1 MNRLK
6 AYTLFEIVLV
16 TAIIGILFSMAI
28 VSFSPDQEKL
38 NYKKMT
44 ESLAQ
49 HITYAQEVALT
60 EKKYAVLTADSEARR
75 YSLSVMASNLEESG
89 RSIPLWYDNA
99 FVNVVD
105 LSSITTTLRFGDSN
119 KILFKPWGLMESLDD
134 ITIEIDGMDLIVS
147 GLTGHVSIQR

>member
-6 AYTLFEIVLV
+6 AYTLFELVLV
-16 TAIIGILFSMAI
+16 TAIIGIMFSLAI
-28 VSFSPDQEKL
+28 VSFLPDQEKL

-44 ESLAQ
+44 ESLNQ
-49 HITYAQEVALT
+49 HIIYAQEVALT
-60 EKKYAVLTADSEARR
+60 EKKYAVLTADPEART
-75 YSLSVMASNLEESG
+75 YSLSVMASNVEESG

-99 FVNVVD
+99 FVNVLD
-105 LSSITTTLRFGDSN
+105 ISSITTTLRFGDSN

>member
-60 EKKYAVLTADSEARR
+60 EKKYAVLTADPEART
-75 YSLSVMASNLEESG
+75 YSLSVMASNVEESG

>member
-6 AYTLFEIVLV
+6 AYTLFELVLV
-16 TAIIGILFSMAI
+16 TAIIGIMFSLAI
-28 VSFSPDQEKL
+28 VSFLPDQEKL

-60 EKKYAVLTADSEARR
+60 EKKYAVLTADPEERT
-75 YSLSVMASNLEESG
+75 YSLSVMASNVEESG

>member
-1 MNRLK
+1 
-6 AYTLFEIVLV
+6 
-16 TAIIGILFSMAI
+16 
-28 VSFSPDQEKL
+28 
-38 NYKKMT
+38 MT
-44 ESLAQ
+44 ESLNQ
-49 HITYAQEVALT
+49 HIIYAQEVALT
-60 EKKYAVLTADSEARR
+60 EKKYAVLTADPGART
-75 YSLSVMASNLEESG
+75 YSLSVMASNVEESG

>member
-44 ESLAQ
+44 ESLNQ
-49 HITYAQEVALT
+49 HIIYAQEVALT
-60 EKKYAVLTADSEARR
+60 EKKYAVLTADPEERT
-75 YSLSVMASNLEESG
+75 YSLSVMASNVEESG

>member
-60 EKKYAVLTADSEARR
+60 EKKYAVLTADSEART
-75 YSLSVMASNLEESG
+75 YSLSVMASNVEESG

-105 LSSITTTLRFGDSN
+105 ISSITTTLRFGDSN

>member
-6 AYTLFEIVLV
+6 AYTLFELVLV
-16 TAIIGILFSMAI
+16 TAIIGIMFSLAI
-28 VSFSPDQEKL
+28 VSFLPDQEKL

-44 ESLAQ
+44 ESLNQ
-49 HITYAQEVALT
+49 HIIYAQEVALT
-60 EKKYAVLTADSEARR
+60 EKKYAVLTADPEART
-75 YSLSVMASNLEESG
+75 YSLSVMASNVEESG

>member
-6 AYTLFEIVLV
+6 AYTLFELVLV
-16 TAIIGILFSMAI
+16 TAIIGIMFSLAI
-28 VSFSPDQEKL
+28 VSFLPDQEKL

-44 ESLAQ
+44 ESLNQ
-49 HITYAQEVALT
+49 HIIYAQEVALT
-60 EKKYAVLTADSEARR
+60 EKKYAVLTADPGART
-75 YSLSVMASNLEESG
+75 YSLSVMASNVEESG

>member
-44 ESLAQ
+44 ESLNQ
-49 HITYAQEVALT
+49 HIIYAQEVALT
-60 EKKYAVLTADSEARR
+60 EKKYAVLTADPEART
-75 YSLSVMASNLEESG
+75 YSLSVMASNVEESG

>member
-6 AYTLFEIVLV
+6 GYTLFELVLV
-16 TAIIGILFSMAI
+16 TAIIGIMFSLAI
-28 VSFSPDQEKL
+28 VSFLPDQEKL

-44 ESLAQ
+44 ESLNQ
-49 HITYAQEVALT
+49 HIIYAQEVALT
-60 EKKYAVLTADSEARR
+60 EKKYAVLTADPVART
-75 YSLSVMASNLEESG
+75 YSLSVMASNVEESG

>member
-6 AYTLFEIVLV
+6 GYTLFELVLV
-16 TAIIGILFSMAI
+16 TAIIGILFTFAI
-28 VSFSPDQEKL
+28 VSFLPEQEKL

-60 EKKYAVLTADSEARR
+60 EKKYAVLTADPVART
-75 YSLSVMASNLEESG
+75 YSLSVMASNVEESG

>member
-6 AYTLFEIVLV
+6 GYTLFELVLV
-16 TAIIGILFSMAI
+16 TAIIGILFTFAI
-28 VSFSPDQEKL
+28 VSFLPEQEKL

-60 EKKYAVLTADSEARR
+60 EKKYAVLTADPEART
-75 YSLSVMASNLEESG
+75 YSLSVMASNVEESG

>member
-6 AYTLFEIVLV
+6 GYTLFELVLV
-16 TAIIGILFSMAI
+16 TAIIGILFTFAI
-28 VSFSPDQEKL
+28 VSFLPEQEKL

-49 HITYAQEVALT
+49 HIIYAQEVALT
-60 EKKYAVLTADSEARR
+60 EKKYAVLTADPEART
-75 YSLSVMASNLEESG
+75 YSLSVMASNVEESG

>member
-60 EKKYAVLTADSEARR
+60 EKKYAVLTADSEART
-75 YSLSVMASNLEESG
+75 YSLSVMASNVEESG

>member
-16 TAIIGILFSMAI
+16 TAIIGILFTFAI
-28 VSFSPDQEKL
+28 VSFLPEQEKL

-60 EKKYAVLTADSEARR
+60 EKKYAVLTADPAART
-75 YSLSVMASNLEESG
+75 YSLSVMASNVEESG

>member
-1 MNRLK
+1 
-6 AYTLFEIVLV
+6 
-16 TAIIGILFSMAI
+16 
-28 VSFSPDQEKL
+28 
-38 NYKKMT
+38 MT

-49 HITYAQEVALT
+49 HIIYAQEVALT
-60 EKKYAVLTADSEARR
+60 EKKYALLKAYPEART
-75 YSLSVMASNLEESG
+75 YSLSVMASNVEESG

>member
-6 AYTLFEIVLV
+6 AYTLFELVLV
-16 TAIIGILFSMAI
+16 TAIIGIMFSLAI
-28 VSFSPDQEKL
+28 VSFLPDQEKL

-44 ESLAQ
+44 ESLNQ
-49 HITYAQEVALT
+49 HIIYAQEVALT
-60 EKKYAVLTADSEARR
+60 EKKYAVLTADPEART
-75 YSLSVMASNLEESG
+75 YSLSVMASNVEESG

-134 ITIEIDGMDLIVS
+134 ITIEIDGMNLIVS

>member
-6 AYTLFEIVLV
+6 AYTLFELVLV
-16 TAIIGILFSMAI
+16 TAIIGILFTFAI
-28 VSFSPDQEKL
+28 VSFLPEQEKL

-60 EKKYAVLTADSEARR
+60 EKKYAVLTADPVART
-75 YSLSVMASNLEESG
+75 YSLSVMASNVEESG

>member
-6 AYTLFEIVLV
+6 AYTLFELVLV
-16 TAIIGILFSMAI
+16 TAIIGIMFSLAI
-28 VSFSPDQEKL
+28 VSFLPDQEKL

-44 ESLAQ
+44 ESLNQ
-49 HITYAQEVALT
+49 HIIYAQEVALT
-60 EKKYAVLTADSEARR
+60 EKKYAVLTADPEERT
-75 YSLSVMASNLEESG
+75 YSLSVMASNVEESG